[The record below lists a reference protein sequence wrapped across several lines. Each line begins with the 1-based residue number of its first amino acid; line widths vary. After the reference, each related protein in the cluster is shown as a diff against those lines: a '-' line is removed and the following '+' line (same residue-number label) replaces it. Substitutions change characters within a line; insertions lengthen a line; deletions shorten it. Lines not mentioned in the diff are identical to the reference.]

1 MDWDRMACLHPAIYK
16 GLEIACAKPRYK
28 DKVDCTQGG
37 SPNNWLIDGKYPYGC
52 RECFVAWR
60 AGRG

>member
-37 SPNNWLIDGKYPYGC
+37 SPNNWLIDCKYPYG
-52 RECFVAWR
+52 
-60 AGRG
+60 